1 MRKKTEDNSG
11 IEHIGDAIRKA
22 REQKKMSQ
30 KELAA
35 AIEIDP
41 TQYNRIELGKSVP
54 GLKTVA
60 KIAHTL
66 DTTVDELLNGEGQ
79 TEEVEIKD
87 KSLFDKV
94 RMIDGLPD
102 DEKNIILKVIDLAL
116 SKKKFKDF
124 FQQQLQ
130 P

>member
-1 MRKKTEDNSG
+1 MATKKKTTEDF
-11 IEHIGDAIRKA
+11 IEAIGDTIRKA

-35 AIEIDP
+35 AIGVDP
-41 TQYNRIELGKSVP
+41 TQYNRIELGKSTP

-60 KIAHTL
+60 KIAKTL
-66 DTTVDELLNGEGQ
+66 DVTVDDLISGGKGFQ
-79 TEEVEIKD
+79 EVEIKD

-94 RMIDGLPD
+94 KLIDALPD
-102 DEKNIILKVIDLAL
+102 EEKNIVLKVIDLAI
-116 SKKKFKDF
+116 SKKKFKEF

-130 P
+130 